1 MWGTDVTGTEE
12 RAIVGPNVEA
22 PAEGGAAPDTQRG
35 WRERAAAAAT
45 GAIGAVSG
53 IAPHVLHHA
62 GPIAGAAL
70 LAGTA
75 GTLLFGMIG
84 LVASIPF
91 LIRLRRRFGTWR
103 APAIA
108 LAVFAVVFTISTT
121 VVGPAIRG
129 GDGGDAPAAATTPAV
144 DHHGH

>member
-1 MWGTDVTGTEE
+1 M
-12 RAIVGPNVEA
+12 VGPNVEA
-22 PAEGGAAPDTQRG
+22 PAGVGAPSDTQRG
-35 WRERAAAAAT
+35 WRQRAATAAT

-75 GTLLFGMIG
+75 GTLLFGVIG

-108 LAVFAVVFTISTT
+108 LAVFAVVFTISTI

-129 GDGGDAPAAATTPAV
+129 DGTGNARAGATTPAA
-144 DHHGH
+144 DPHGH

>member
-1 MWGTDVTGTEE
+1 VD
-12 RAIVGPNVEA
+12 PNVEA
-22 PAEGGAAPDTQRG
+22 PAGEGAARATRRG

-75 GTLLFGMIG
+75 GTLLFGVIG
-84 LVASIPF
+84 LVASVPF
-91 LIRLRRRFGTWR
+91 LIRLHRRFGTWR

-108 LAVFAVVFTISTT
+108 LALFVVVFTISAT

-129 GDGGDAPAAATTPAV
+129 DDTGNAPAGATTPAA
-144 DHHGH
+144 DPHGH